1 MGGLT
6 GKDIVFAIENCPPEL
21 AAVIIICILVAVI
34 TYKVNGLV
42 TAWQQEV
49 EEAKILK
56 KQLHKL
62 IQLVTAAPCVSKNNG
77 VWLGDETR
85 NGGQPPEPIKCLY
98 QEAKGQVGK

>member
-6 GKDIVFAIENCPPEL
+6 AKDIAWAVENCPPQL
-21 AAVIIICILVAVI
+21 VAVVIICILVAVI
-34 TYKVNGLV
+34 TYKVNRLV

-85 NGGQPPEPIKCLY
+85 NGGQPPEPIKCQYL
-98 QEAKGQVGK
+98 EAKKAVEK